1 MQIVGV
7 VVCTNRIVKMKE
19 HLSFFREFS
28 ILFIEDRAAVDR
40 LSNFE
45 KESILKESAF

>member
-1 MQIVGV
+1 
-7 VVCTNRIVKMKE
+7 MKE